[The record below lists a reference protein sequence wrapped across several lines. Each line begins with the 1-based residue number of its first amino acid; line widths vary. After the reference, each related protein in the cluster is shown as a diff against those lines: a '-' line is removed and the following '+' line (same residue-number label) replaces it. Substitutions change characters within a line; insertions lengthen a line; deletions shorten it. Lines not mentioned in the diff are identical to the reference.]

1 MIWQKEVLGLESSQV
16 AANLGVDTTTV
27 WRIVKLFRETGD
39 VQKKVQPGA
48 IKVLTSVA
56 EFILISEVLEHPGIM
71 LHELQAKLFEQTG
84 IAVCISTIC
93 RFLHRSGFSHQKL
106 RIVAIQRDD
115 FLRSQFA
122 YDVSIY
128 EPEMLIFLD
137 ETGSDKRNTIRRHG
151 YSLRGK
157 PLVSHELLVR
167 GERISAIAFMS
178 MNGMLDCKTV
188 KHSVNGE
195 TFYEFVQTALL
206 PHLMTFNG
214 TNPHS
219 VLIMD
224 NCSIHHVDAV
234 VQMVHEVG
242 ALVHFL
248 PPYSPD
254 YNPIEQAFSK
264 VKANLRVSD
273 SELFDDP
280 EDQVIA
286 AFSSITVDNCQQWIH
301 NVGIY
306 NV

>member
-1 MIWQKEVLGLESSQV
+1 MC
-16 AANLGVDTTTV
+16 
-27 WRIVKLFRETGD
+27 
-39 VQKKVQPGA
+39 KKKAQPGA

-56 EFILISEVLEHPGIM
+56 ELILISEVLEHPGIM
-71 LHELQAKLFEQTG
+71 LHELQAKLVEQAG
-84 IAVCISTIC
+84 IVVCLSTIC

-106 RIVAIQRDD
+106 RIVAIKRDD
-115 FLRSQFA
+115 FLRSQFIL
-122 YDVSIY
+122 DVSIY

-137 ETGSDKRNTIRRHG
+137 ETGSDRRNTIRRHG
-151 YSLRGK
+151 YSLQGK

-178 MNGMLDCKTV
+178 MLNCKTV

-195 TFYEFVQTALL
+195 TFYDFIQTALL

-219 VLIMD
+219 VVIMD

-234 VQMVHEVG
+234 IRMIHEVG

-254 YNPIEQAFSK
+254 YNPIEEAFSK
-264 VKANLRVSD
+264 MKTYLRVLDSD
-273 SELFDDP
+273 LFDDP
-280 EDQVIA
+280 EDQVFA
-286 AFSSITVDNCQQWIH
+286 AFSTITVSSGY
-301 NVGIY
+301 VM
-306 NV
+306 